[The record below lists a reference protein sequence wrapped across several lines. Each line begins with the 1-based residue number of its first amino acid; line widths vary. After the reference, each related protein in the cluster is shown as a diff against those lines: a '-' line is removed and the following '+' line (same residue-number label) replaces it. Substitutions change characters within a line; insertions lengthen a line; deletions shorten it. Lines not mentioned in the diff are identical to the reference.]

1 MTTAEVA
8 ETDAVGVPSWT
19 LMYVPYIAHV
29 RSSATDGRT

>member
-19 LMYVPYIAHV
+19 LMYVPYITHV
-29 RSSATDGRT
+29 RSSSTDSGT